1 MSERLTI
8 KDIARLSGVGKSTV
22 SRVINKESGVKP
34 ETRARI
40 EEIISQHN
48 FAPSK
53 SARAMRGQTDKVV
66 AIIVS
71 RLDSNA

>member
-1 MSERLTI
+1 MSNRLTI
-8 KDIARLSGVGKSTV
+8 KDIARLSGV
-22 SRVINKESGVKP
+22 
-34 ETRARI
+34 
-40 EEIISQHN
+40 EEIINQQN

-71 RLDSNA
+71 RLDSNAENQAVRAMLPMRARL